1 MGLSWVFF
9 LCCWSWCLLRGW
21 NDSLWW
27 WGSTFIFLLWTGRG
41 SNWSLVNAKCNL
53 FSMICWCHCMAEWD
67 PDERSWL
74 GDHIELFY
82 IHYFSFNNQDGPY
95 HSDSTASRLL
105 SEVKHC
111 RVELVLRWGTTLES
125 SMFIFCFLAFCFLVW
140 SLFWPI
146 ACWCFVVVYSS
157 TSSTSSTS
165 CGCSCLPDFCLF
177 GLLWLQ
183 LLGCLVAA
191 SLSNF

>member
-1 MGLSWVFF
+1 MMGIYFH
-9 LCCWSWCLLRGW
+9 
-21 NDSLWW
+21 
-27 WGSTFIFLLWTGRG
+27 
-41 SNWSLVNAKCNL
+41 L
-53 FSMICWCHCMAEWD
+53 FSYGLEEVRTDPLLMPSVICFPWYVRVIVWRNGIRM
-67 PDERSWL
+67 RSWL

-82 IHYFSFNNQDGPY
+82 IHYFSLRNQDGPY

-157 TSSTSSTS
+157 TSSTS

-183 LLGCLVAA
+183 QLGCLVAA
-191 SLSNF
+191 SLSTMMW